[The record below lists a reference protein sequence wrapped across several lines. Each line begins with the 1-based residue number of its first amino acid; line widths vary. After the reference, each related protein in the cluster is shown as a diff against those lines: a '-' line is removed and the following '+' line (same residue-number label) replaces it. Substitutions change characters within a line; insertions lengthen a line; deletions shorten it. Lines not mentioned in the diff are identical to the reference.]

1 MRKLHARE
9 MNGGKL
15 VSELEV
21 GELDAREM
29 NGRKLVSEL
38 EVGEL
43 HAREMNGRKLVSEL
57 EVRELDAREMNGRK
71 LVSDLEVREL
81 DAREMNGGDLV
92 AELDARGM
100 NGGEQVAGE
109 VYAGEMCAEDQ
120 VAAMEAVNSA
130 VAGARELVVGREDMF
145 NSHDRE
151 LAAPVQVEAVDDGPS
166 TFVFNQNRI
175 TLLAIQLDATLILP
189 ATFQNW

>member
-1 MRKLHARE
+1 MQ
-9 MNGGKL
+9 
-15 VSELEV
+15 
-21 GELDAREM
+21 AREM
-29 NGRKLVSEL
+29 NGRKLVSDL
-38 EVGEL
+38 EVREL
-43 HAREMNGRKLVSEL
+43 DPKEMNGRKLVADL
-57 EVRELDAREMNGRK
+57 EVRELDAREMNERK
-71 LVSDLEVREL
+71 IIAELEVREL

-120 VAAMEAVNSA
+120 VAAMEAVNSI
-130 VAGARELVVGREDMF
+130 VAGASKLVVGREDMF
-145 NSHDRE
+145 DSHDRE

-175 TLLAIQLDATLILP
+175 TLLAIQLDAALILP